1 MTKTRKNNSKRHT
14 KTKKRVYRKKFS
26 TLVKHFKT
34 PFDVSNV
41 TYKKTKSFNRARVAA
56 LERINY
62 NARNLFG
69 QISTITSFKPLH

>member
-34 PFDVSNV
+34 PF
-41 TYKKTKSFNRARVAA
+41 NRARVAA